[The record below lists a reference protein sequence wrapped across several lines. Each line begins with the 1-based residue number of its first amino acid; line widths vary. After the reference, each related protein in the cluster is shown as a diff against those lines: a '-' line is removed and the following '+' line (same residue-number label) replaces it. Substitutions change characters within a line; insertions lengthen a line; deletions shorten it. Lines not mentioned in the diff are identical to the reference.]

1 MSNLA
6 DTSFWQL
13 SVTLPLPELEPI
25 ELILE
30 DHALTIS
37 TEEAVA
43 DGSRWT
49 MNVLFEQ
56 KPNDQLLKQLDSD
69 LEYLI
74 APLIQRDWVTESQKM
89 LPPVDAGRFY
99 IHGSHDTAHPCI
111 SRHDL
116 TIDAGRAFGTG
127 LHETTFGCLLA
138 IDNLGKNREFYN
150 ALDLGCGSGVL
161 ALAIAKAWRRPVLA
175 SDIDID
181 AVLVTNENAKK
192 NGLAPLIKVEHA
204 AGVNSRALQRY
215 APYDLIVA
223 NILAKPL
230 VTLAFS
236 ITSALASNG
245 VLVLSGLLE
254 KQEQMVLSSYLL
266 QGLRLQHRYAVGE
279 WRALV
284 LTK

>member
-1 MSNLA
+1 MSSLA
-6 DTSFWQL
+6 DTSLWQL
-13 SVTLPLPELEPI
+13 SVTLPLLDLEPI
-25 ELILE
+25 ERILE
-30 DHALTIS
+30 EHALTIS

-56 KPNDQLLKQLDSD
+56 KPDDKLLRQLDTD

-74 APLIQRDWVTESQKM
+74 APLVQKDWVSESQKL

-99 IHGSHDTAHPCI
+99 IHGSHDSAHPSI

-116 TIDAGRAFGTG
+116 IIDAGRAFGTG
-127 LHETTFGCLLA
+127 LHETTYGCLLA
-138 IDNLGKNREFYN
+138 IDNLRKKREFYN

-161 ALAIAKAWRRPVLA
+161 ALAVAKAWRRPVLA
-175 SDIDID
+175 SDIDMD

-192 NGLAPLIKVEHA
+192 NDLAPLVKAEHA
-204 AGVNSRALQRY
+204 AGLNSRALQRH

-230 VTLAFS
+230 VTMAFS

-245 VLVLSGLLE
+245 VLVLSGLLG
-254 KQEQMVLSSYLL
+254 KQEKMVLSSYLL
-266 QGLRLQHRYAVGE
+266 QDLRLHQRYVIGE
-279 WRALV
+279 WRALI
-284 LTK
+284 LLK

>member
-1 MSNLA
+1 MSKPA
-6 DTSFWQL
+6 DTSLWQL

-25 ELILE
+25 EQILE

-43 DGSRWT
+43 DGSLWT

-56 KPNDQLLKQLDSD
+56 KPGDQLLQQLDAD
-69 LEYLI
+69 LDYLV
-74 APLIQRDWVTESQKM
+74 APLVQKDWVSESQKM

-99 IHGSHDTAHPCI
+99 IHGSHDPVHPSI

-116 TIDAGRAFGTG
+116 TIEAGRAFGTG

-138 IDNLGKNREFYN
+138 IDDLRKKREFYN

-192 NGLAPLIKVEHA
+192 NGLAPLIKAEHA
-204 AGVNSRALQRY
+204 AGLNSRILHQHG
-215 APYDLIVA
+215 PYDLIVA

-230 VTLAFS
+230 VTMAFS
-236 ITSALASNG
+236 IANALADNG
-245 VLVLSGLLE
+245 VLILSGLLG
-254 KQEQMVLSSYLL
+254 KQEQMVFSSYRL
-266 QGLRLQHRYAVGE
+266 QGLRLQRRYAIGE

-284 LTK
+284 LSK